1 MKMDIPL
8 NILELLQ
15 IQFHKVIDSRVKDLM
30 HKNGNV
36 YPNLKEYNGKET
48 YHAINGMYGG
58 FSYYIEKKGN
68 NYVLYCDS
76 WSRICGGSGQKHKI
90 TINSFDLIDEGFV

>member
-1 MKMDIPL
+1 MDIPL

-58 FSYYIEKKGN
+58 FSYYIEKR
-68 NYVLYCDS
+68 V
-76 WSRICGGSGQKHKI
+76 
-90 TINSFDLIDEGFV
+90 TIMYYIVIVGVEFVVEVDKNIKLQLILLI

>member
-58 FSYYIEKKGN
+58 FSYYIEKR
-68 NYVLYCDS
+68 V
-76 WSRICGGSGQKHKI
+76 
-90 TINSFDLIDEGFV
+90 TIMYYIVIVGVEFVVEVDKNIKLQLILLI

>member
-1 MKMDIPL
+1 MDIPL

-58 FSYYIEKKGN
+58 FSYYIEGN
-68 NYVLYCDS
+68 NYVLYCD
-76 WSRICGGSGQKHKI
+76 IGVEFVVEVDKNIKLQ
-90 TINSFDLIDEGFV
+90 LILLI

>member
-1 MKMDIPL
+1 MDIPS

-15 IQFHKVIDSRVKDLM
+15 IQLHKVIDSRVKDLM

-36 YPNLKEYNGKET
+36 YPNLKEYNGEET

-58 FSYYIEKKGN
+58 FSYYIEKEGN

-90 TINSFDLIDEGFV
+90 TINSFELIDEGFV